1 MGDGL
6 SNRRFETVGEY
17 APVIRMPP
25 PDARPGARVLVVED
39 DIVVREI
46 AAGYLRQGGIDT
58 VEARNTASA
67 LACFGN
73 QPIDLAL
80 VDVNLPDGLGFD
92 LVRRLRAQRDTA
104 VIYMT
109 SRGTQDDKV
118 YGLEAGGDDYIVKP
132 VDMRELL
139 ARVRAVLRRTSRAPA
154 ARVEAFSGW
163 TLDLMRRELADA
175 NGALVRLTRAEFD
188 LFAALYQSGAVPL
201 HRDYLVEVVAAADA
215 ATKPRT
221 VDVMI
226 SRIRRKL
233 GQASQPSPRIVTR
246 TGEGYLLELPTVKK
260 AVLF

>member
-1 MGDGL
+1 
-6 SNRRFETVGEY
+6 
-17 APVIRMPP
+17 MPP
-25 PDARPGARVLVVED
+25 TGARVLVVED
-39 DIVVREI
+39 DVVVREI
-46 AAGYLRQGGIDT
+46 AAGYLRQGGMDT
-58 VEARNTASA
+58 VEARSSASA
-67 LACFGN
+67 LACFGR

-92 LVRRLRAQRDTA
+92 LVRQLRAQRDTA

-109 SRGTQDDKV
+109 SRGTADDKV
-118 YGLEAGGDDYIVKP
+118 HGLEAGGDDYIVKP

-139 ARVRAVLRRTSRAPA
+139 ARVRAVLRRYSRPPPPPGV

-175 NGALVRLTRAEFD
+175 QGALVRLTRAEFD
-188 LFAALYQSGAVPL
+188 LFAALYQSGATPL

-233 GQASQPSPRIVTR
+233 AQASQPSPTIVTR
-246 TGEGYLLELPTVKK
+246 TGEGYLVELPKEKK

>member
-1 MGDGL
+1 
-6 SNRRFETVGEY
+6 
-17 APVIRMPP
+17 MPQAE
-25 PDARPGARVLVVED
+25 ARSGARVLVVED
-39 DIVVREI
+39 DVIVREI

-58 VEARNTASA
+58 VEARSSASA

-92 LVRRLRAQRDTA
+92 LVRRFRAQRDTA

-109 SRGTQDDKV
+109 SRGTPDDKV
-118 YGLEAGGDDYIVKP
+118 HGLEAGGDDYIVKP

-139 ARVRAVLRRTSRAPA
+139 ARVRAVLRRYSRPQA

-163 TLDLMRRELADA
+163 TLDLTRRELTDTQ
-175 NGALVRLTRAEFD
+175 GTPVRLTRAEFD
-188 LFAALYQSGAVPL
+188 LFAALYQAGATPL
-201 HRDYLVEVVAAADA
+201 HRDYLVEVVAASDA

-221 VDVMI
+221 VDVLI

-233 GQASQPSPRIVTR
+233 AQASLPSPTIVTR
-246 TGEGYLLELPTVKK
+246 TGEGYLLQLPKEKK

>member
-1 MGDGL
+1 
-6 SNRRFETVGEY
+6 
-17 APVIRMPP
+17 MPP
-25 PDARPGARVLVVED
+25 PDASPGARVLVVED

-46 AAGYLRQGGIDT
+46 AAGYLRQGGMVT
-58 VEARNTASA
+58 VEARSTEGA

-73 QPIDLAL
+73 QKIDLAL

-92 LVRRLRAQRDTA
+92 LVRQLRARHDTA

-118 YGLEAGGDDYIVKP
+118 LGLEAGGDDYIVKP

-139 ARVRAVLRRTSRAPA
+139 ARVRAVLRRYSRPPA
-154 ARVEAFSGW
+154 ARVEAFAGW
-163 TLDLMRRELADA
+163 TLDLTRRELADA
-175 NGALVRLTRAEFD
+175 SGGLVRLTRAEFD
-188 LFAALYQSGAVPL
+188 LFAALYQSGATAL

-233 GQASQPSPRIVTR
+233 SQAAQPAPRIVTR
-246 TGEGYLLELPTVKK
+246 TGEGYSLELPAGKK

>member
-1 MGDGL
+1 MTPA
-6 SNRRFETVGEY
+6 E
-17 APVIRMPP
+17 
-25 PDARPGARVLVVED
+25 ARSGARVLVVED
-39 DIVVREI
+39 DVVVREI

-58 VEARNTASA
+58 VEARSTAAA

-92 LVRRLRAQRDTA
+92 LVRRIRAQRDTA

-109 SRGTQDDKV
+109 SRGAPDDKV
-118 YGLEAGGDDYIVKP
+118 HGLEAGGDDYIVKP

-139 ARVRAVLRRTSRAPA
+139 ARVRAVLRRYKSPQA

-163 TLDLMRRELADA
+163 TLDLTRRELADA
-175 NGALVRLTRAEFD
+175 KGTPVRLTRAEFD
-188 LFAALYQSGAVPL
+188 LFAALYQSGTVPL
-201 HRDYLVEVVAAADA
+201 HRDYLVEVVAASDA

-233 GQASQPSPRIVTR
+233 AQASQPSPTVVTR
-246 TGEGYLLELPTVKK
+246 TGEGYLLELPREKK